1 MHADLSRLTH
11 RPERHYSAVVA
22 QQGRVQLD
30 ADANEQTAIQLFQ
43 ARTLAAD
50 LIGPHGGPRGATGFR
65 IALRGGSRELD
76 DLVIGGGRYY
86 VDGILCDATR
96 PQPGVPVPAHGTA
109 DTGKEGKES
118 KDGGDGEPAAP
129 PATWTYWDQPDGFR
143 DPERPGDRLP
153 TAFPYLVYLKVWE
166 RLVTAAED
174 PALRE
179 VALGSALPDTAA
191 RAKVV
196 WQVLPLPAAAL
207 GLDTGNPTVDEVRAA
222 FTRWAEQAA
231 TPGSR
236 LAARSEHPG
245 TADDEPCLVAPDA
258 RYRGPEN
265 QLYRV
270 EVHDGGS
277 AKDATF
283 KWSRENGSV
292 TFPVDGLD
300 GTWVELATLGSDDK
314 LDLDV
319 GDLVEFVDTGY
330 TSRGEAEPLL
340 RVEEVDLPGRR
351 VRLSGE
357 PAPGV
362 GRRPELH
369 PFLRRWDHHESS
381 RRTSGRGARD
391 GRLRHG
397 ALPVEEGGW
406 LPLEDGVEV
415 WFAPGGSYRTGDF
428 WLIPART
435 ATGGVEWPTD
445 PARRPLLQYPSG
457 IAVHFAPLAWIAGEQ
472 TEPDLRLA
480 FRPLAASIP
489 AADDAALAA
498 EEEARAAESGDASYG
513 APYDASAPAPSRSQT
528 TAAAE
533 AAVDEEGT
541 V

>member
-11 RPERHYSAVVA
+11 RPERHYSAVVV

-30 ADANEQTAIQLFQ
+30 ADANEQTAIQLVQ
-43 ARTLAAD
+43 ARTLATD
-50 LIGPHGGPRGATGFR
+50 LIGQHGGPRGATGFR
-65 IALRGGSRELD
+65 IQLRGGSRELD
-76 DLVIGGGRYY
+76 DLLIGPGRYY

-96 PQPGVPVPAHGTA
+96 PQPGVPVPADGAIGPGTQ
-109 DTGKEGKES
+109 D
-118 KDGGDGEPAAP
+118 DGDGTDEPAAP

-153 TAFPYLVYLKVWE
+153 TAFPYLACLKVWE

-179 VALGSALPDTAA
+179 VALGAAMPDTAA
-191 RAKVV
+191 RTKVV
-196 WQVLPLPAAAL
+196 WQVLPLPAAEL
-207 GLDTGNPTVDEVRAA
+207 GLDDDNPPLDDVRAA
-222 FTRWAEQAA
+222 FARWARKAA

-236 LAARSEHPG
+236 LAARSARPDH
-245 TADDEPCLVAPDA
+245 ADDGPCLTTPDA

-314 LDLDV
+314 LDLNV
-319 GDLVEFVDTGY
+319 GDRVEFVDTAY
-330 TSRGEAEPLL
+330 TSRGEAVPLL
-340 RVEEVDLPGRR
+340 RVEELDLPGRR
-351 VRLSGE
+351 VRLSDE

-369 PFLRRWDHHESS
+369 PFLRRWDHQEGS
-381 RRTSGRGARD
+381 RRTTGRGERG
-391 GRLRHG
+391 GRLKHG
-397 ALPVEEGGW
+397 ALPVEEGCW

-415 WFAPGGSYRTGDF
+415 CFAADGSYRTGDF

-435 ATGGVEWPTD
+435 ATGAVEWPAD
-445 PARRPLLQYPSG
+445 AARRPLLEYPSG
-457 IAVHFAPLAWIAGEQ
+457 IAVHFAPLAWVAGEQ
-472 TEPDLRLA
+472 SAPDLRLA
-480 FRPLAASIP
+480 FAPLAASIP
-489 AADDAALAA
+489 AADEAALAA
-498 EEEARAAESGDASYG
+498 EAQAQAEEAEGAAYEAAG
-513 APYDASAPAPSRSQT
+513 PAPGRSQT

-533 AAVDEEGT
+533 AAVDEGGAA
-541 V
+541 